1 MIASETYCLDELKL
15 YKIVFI
21 CDICFRYDRSRS
33 RDRSRS
39 YSGSR
44 DRDSISPVHRRDRSS
59 DKEKI
64 NKYAD
69 GDGDPIRHEGPL
81 SEGEDRDDYTS
92 TDTKKLIDR
101 DAFAGK
107 WAEKEDGGGGDRGP
121 SAKEHIPSETNME
134 EMDKFLDKVKKDKK
148 EEMLER
154 NKDLLKS
161 KTW

>member
-1 MIASETYCLDELKL
+1 MLI
-15 YKIVFI
+15 
-21 CDICFRYDRSRS
+21 FRYDRSRS

-44 DRDSISPVHRRDRSS
+44 DRDSVSPIHKRDRSS

-69 GDGDPIRHEGPL
+69 GDGESVRHEGPL

-101 DAFAGK
+101 DSFAGK
-107 WAEKEDGGGGDRGP
+107 WAEKEESGGGGSS
-121 SAKEHIPSETNME
+121 SAKDNIPSETNIE

-154 NKDLLKS
+154 NKDLLKN

>member
-1 MIASETYCLDELKL
+1 MRWFNRFRIESLLC
-15 YKIVFI
+15 
-21 CDICFRYDRSRS
+21 CRYDRSRS

-44 DRDSISPVHRRDRSS
+44 DRDSVSPVHKRDRSS

-69 GDGDPIRHEGPL
+69 GEGESVRHEGPL

-92 TDTKKLIDR
+92 TDTKKLVDR
-101 DAFAGK
+101 DSFAGK
-107 WAEKEDGGGGDRGP
+107 WAEKEEGGSSGGGGGSSSVKDN
-121 SAKEHIPSETNME
+121 IPSETNIE

-154 NKDLLKS
+154 NKDLLKN